1 MQREEMAGE
10 SLREG
15 IVEVAF
21 EQWTERQTA
30 GCRKR
35 QRSVGGMPAD
45 AQVGSNVF
53 PALQGS
59 GIGITRQSPVRMSV
73 GKQVPVSAECRGFP
87 LNLGGNT
94 DERFAL
100 SISVLGAFS
109 FRCRTCRM
117 QAGQAG
123 EGCRAAC

>member
-1 MQREEMAGE
+1 MAGE

-59 GIGITRQSPVRMSV
+59 GIGIQVQLSERTAGDGFPYRQS
-73 GKQVPVSAECRGFP
+73 AE
-87 LNLGGNT
+87 
-94 DERFAL
+94 
-100 SISVLGAFS
+100 S
-109 FRCRTCRM
+109 FL
-117 QAGQAG
+117 
-123 EGCRAAC
+123 

>member
-1 MQREEMAGE
+1 MAGE

-59 GIGITRQSPVRMSV
+59 GIGIDHGCPYRQS
-73 GKQVPVSAECRGFP
+73 AERFS

-94 DERFAL
+94 DDTFAL
-100 SISVLGAFS
+100 SIRCSGLFFTIRSLPGA
-109 FRCRTCRM
+109 RGRVR
-117 QAGQAG
+117 AGTA
-123 EGCRAAC
+123 EREER

>member
-1 MQREEMAGE
+1 MAGE

-59 GIGITRQSPVRMSV
+59 GIGQRSRTGRVQRFS
-73 GKQVPVSAECRGFP
+73 

-94 DERFAL
+94 DDTFAL
-100 SISVLGAFS
+100 SIRCSGLFFTIRSLPGA
-109 FRCRTCRM
+109 RGRVR
-117 QAGQAG
+117 AGTA
-123 EGCRAAC
+123 EREER